1 MSATCTTE
9 EGSHL
14 WGRGREG
21 GREGGRREEVKRAS
35 KRESSSSSA
44 TMPCLLATAEVG
56 QHLAL
61 EHSPLQLTLAPG
73 LCVCVWGGGEGRGGE
88 KWCKMLT

>member
-1 MSATCTTE
+1 MG
-9 EGSHL
+9 EGE
-14 WGRGREG
+14 GGREG
-21 GREGGRREEVKRAS
+21 GREGEREEEEVKRAS

-73 LCVCVWGGGEGRGGE
+73 LCVWGGGEGRGGE
-88 KWCKMLT
+88 GG